1 MSLGHFKMII
11 VGMKEVTRTMP
22 YTGDEDALIW
32 RVQIVDILKPD
43 LSSQVNF
50 QLIIGN
56 LLVIVYHV
64 LKDRA
69 HDAYLQF
76 LLKNNTNLER

>member
-32 RVQIVDILKPD
+32 RVQIVDILKTA
-43 LSSQVNF
+43 
-50 QLIIGN
+50 
-56 LLVIVYHV
+56 YHWEPTRDCISCMV
-64 LKDRA
+64 ALMFD
-69 HDAYLQF
+69 F
-76 LLKNNTNLER
+76 GI